1 LFNLI
6 TSEEDLILLGKE
18 LSCRKNIAIDT
29 EFRRTTKDNMKLS
42 LVQINDSEEIYI
54 IDCIALESNEEISK
68 IFEDKNINKIIHSC
82 REDIEALYSW
92 THKNIHNIFDTQI
105 ANAFLGNELS
115 ISYQGLVKNNFGVT
129 IKKEETMSNWIK
141 RPLRSSQLDY
151 AAMDVEYLLDIF
163 EEQVLDLSKQGKKDW
178 LFEETSLMAKN
189 ALNKISQIPEEE
201 YLIPISSAQ
210 QNIILKKMDNVIE
223 INAVNYGINK
233 SFLFSKKNQKDYLR
247 DSFIFGAE
255 EAMDLRGAW
264 RKHLLYEDLK
274 HLFIQ

>member
-1 LFNLI
+1 MFNLI

-105 ANAFLGNELS
+105 ANAFLEKSMIALS
-115 ISYQGLVKNNFGVT
+115 SLKVGV
-129 IKKEETMSNWIK
+129 
-141 RPLRSSQLDY
+141 L
-151 AAMDVEYLLDIF
+151 IF
-163 EEQVLDLSKQGKKDW
+163 KCKYSC
-178 LFEETSLMAKN
+178 
-189 ALNKISQIPEEE
+189 P
-201 YLIPISSAQ
+201 
-210 QNIILKKMDNVIE
+210 
-223 INAVNYGINK
+223 
-233 SFLFSKKNQKDYLR
+233 R
-247 DSFIFGAE
+247 
-255 EAMDLRGAW
+255 RGP
-264 RKHLLYEDLK
+264 
-274 HLFIQ
+274 